1 VQFFHIEAKYPAMT
15 VFYFYARVVKQKKKD
30 IISRNR
36 LTINVRARA
45 RACVFVASRP
55 ESNLYDDLPYIMQ
68 AAKAPVE
75 TRGSFPCC
83 AAAFGGNMRFLL
95 RRRLSR
101 TDRCQ
106 SDGKSEKKKGE
117 QRSWGM
123 SLHRSH
129 DCLRGVDYLLYL
141 FGRAFIAL
149 ALHPPS
155 LPPTRLSFSLS
166 LVRRVGHVGHTNG
179 QEVR

>member
-1 VQFFHIEAKYPAMT
+1 VTDYNQ
-15 VFYFYARVVKQKKKD
+15 
-30 IISRNR
+30 
-36 LTINVRARA
+36 RARA
-45 RACVFVASRP
+45 RAYVFVASRP
-55 ESNLYDDLPYIMQ
+55 ESNLDDLPYIMQ
-68 AAKAPVE
+68 AAKAPVDE

-106 SDGKSEKKKGE
+106 SDGKSVKKEGE
-117 QRSWGM
+117 QRGWGM
-123 SLHRSH
+123 SLHCSH

-149 ALHPPS
+149 ALRPPS
-155 LPPTRLSFSLS
+155 LAPTRLSFSF
-166 LVRRVGHVGHTNG
+166 VRRVGHVGHTNG